1 MRILFADQFPT
12 PAVEALVEEGCDCE
26 LMPGLTA
33 AEIPAASQGFDVL
46 VVRSTGV
53 TADVFENSPSVSLVI
68 RAGAG
73 TNTIDKE
80 AAAGAGVI
88 VANVPGRNAV
98 AVAELT
104 MGLMLSLD
112 RRIPDN
118 VVAATAG
125 EWKKGEFSKADGL
138 MGKTLGVI
146 GFGSIGQEVATR
158 ARAFGMEVAVVAKA
172 RSEAA
177 SDAIERLGVREVDS
191 LLDLAAA
198 SDVVT
203 LHVPANGDTTRLI
216 DTEFLAAMQEGA
228 TLINTSRASVLDEG
242 QVLEAMG
249 SRGLRVAVD
258 VFEDEPGSKEKAFTS
273 AFAQHPDVLVT
284 HHIGASTQQA
294 QDAVAEGVVDLLH
307 QYRAGA
313 LVNAVNMDSTPG
325 GAVLTVRHQDK
336 VGVLSDVLYELKRSG
351 VNIREMSNHV
361 FAGAGAAF
369 ATIRVSSDISP
380 EVVALLNATPEVI
393 YCSLR
398 ESD

>member
-12 PAVEALVEEGCDCE
+12 SAVEALVEEGYDCE

-53 TADVFENSPSVSLVI
+53 TAEVFGSSPSLSLVI

-73 TNTIDKE
+73 TNTIDKD
-80 AAAGAGVI
+80 AAAGAGVL

-104 MGLMLSLD
+104 MGLILSLD

-138 MGKTLGVI
+138 MGKTIGIL
-146 GFGSIGQEVATR
+146 GFGSIGQEVGAR
-158 ARAFGMEVAVVAKA
+158 AQAFGMEVVIVAKP

-177 SDAIERLGVREVDS
+177 MLAVERLGVKEVDS

-203 LHVPANGDTTRLI
+203 LHVPATGDTKHLI
-216 DTEFLAAMQEGA
+216 DAGFLGAMKEGA
-228 TLINTSRASVLDEG
+228 KLINTSRASVLDEDE
-242 QVLEAMG
+242 VLEAMRL
-249 SRGLRVAVD
+249 RGIRVAVD
-258 VFEDEPGSKEKAFTS
+258 VFEGEPGSNEQAFTS
-273 AFAQHPDVLVT
+273 PFAQHPDVLVT

-294 QDAVAEGVVDLLH
+294 QDAVAEGVIDLLH

-313 LVNAVNMDSTPG
+313 LVNAVNMESTPG

-393 YCSLR
+393 HCSLR